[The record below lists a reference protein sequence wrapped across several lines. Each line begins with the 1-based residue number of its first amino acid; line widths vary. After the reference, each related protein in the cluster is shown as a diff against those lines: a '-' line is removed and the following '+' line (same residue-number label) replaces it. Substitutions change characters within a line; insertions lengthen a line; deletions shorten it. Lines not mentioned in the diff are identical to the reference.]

1 MYDFVDLFLKNVTLI
16 FINLIEGEEENNQVY
31 TEEMISLLFD

>member
-1 MYDFVDLFLKNVTLI
+1 MHDFVNLFLKNVTL
-16 FINLIEGEEENNQVY
+16 FYINLIEGEEENNQVH